1 MTKKF
6 FIQTWGCQMND
17 HDGEKLTGLM
27 LRDGYEEVRSSKEA
41 DIVLLN
47 TCSIREKA
55 VHKVFSELG
64 RLKKEK
70 LQRPP
75 DHRCNGLFG
84 PAGTGSSIHTRPAD

>member
-1 MTKKF
+1 MSKKF

-27 LRDGYEEVRSSKEA
+27 LRDGYEEVKSSKEA

-64 RLKKEK
+64 RLKKK
-70 LQRPP
+70 ITATAHNWY
-75 DHRCNGLFG
+75 HRMFS
-84 PAGTGSSIHTRPAD
+84 PTRTGSSVYSRSSD

>member
-64 RLKKEK
+64 RLKKK
-70 LQRPP
+70 SYNDP
-75 DHRCNGLFG
+75 
-84 PAGTGSSIHTRPAD
+84 

>member
-1 MTKKF
+1 MSQREERSYIVRTF
-6 FIQTWGCQMND
+6 GCQMND

-70 LQRPP
+70 FLISKSPT
-75 DHRCNGLFG
+75 FG
-84 PAGTGSSIHTRPAD
+84 RFYGFRNCL